1 MSYIGMVR
9 CRRAKM
15 FIELDDEGHR
25 LGLGFRPF
33 ARLPVCHASRLRC
46 TMDLSSRPYVSSLG
60 TMRTIKRYS
69 NRKLY
74 DTTERHYV
82 TLADV
87 AGFVRKGDDV
97 QVTDYVTSADL
108 TAQTLAQIIFEEEK
122 KSPRV
127 GMDVLRKIIQVGL
140 TVE

>member
-1 MSYIGMVR
+1 MI
-9 CRRAKM
+9 A
-15 FIELDDEGHR
+15 L
-25 LGLGFRPF
+25 
-33 ARLPVCHASRLRC
+33 SRHP
-46 TMDLSSRPYVSSLG
+46 SVSSFEP
-60 TMRTIKRYS
+60 MRTIKRYS

-87 AGFVRKGDDV
+87 AGFVRKGDDL
-97 QVTDYVTSADL
+97 QVTDYVSSADL

-127 GMDVLRKIIQVGL
+127 GAELLRNIIRTGL
-140 TVE
+140 AA

>member
-1 MSYIGMVR
+1 MTATAGWFAVR
-9 CRRAKM
+9 QN
-15 FIELDDEGHR
+15 R
-25 LGLGFRPF
+25 LVLTRFHSVSPRVLT
-33 ARLPVCHASRLRC
+33 ANAVDRLVWAPIRVILFGA
-46 TMDLSSRPYVSSLG
+46 
-60 TMRTIKRYS
+60 MRIIKRYS

-87 AGFVRKGDDV
+87 AGFVRKGDDI

-122 KSPRV
+122 KTPRV
-127 GMDVLRKIIQVGL
+127 GADVLRKIIQTGV
-140 TVE
+140 TASPSM

>member
-1 MSYIGMVR
+1 LQVVLRDGDTLVLLLDEQS
-9 CRRAKM
+9 RRSVID
-15 FIELDDEGHR
+15 F
-25 LGLGFRPF
+25 GFFAEDGRFVSTRPCQVVD
-33 ARLPVCHASRLRC
+33 ACHSWF
-46 TMDLSSRPYVSSLG
+46 

-74 DTTERHYV
+74 DTKARHYV

-87 AGFVRKGDDV
+87 ASFVRQGDDV

-122 KSPRV
+122 KSPRI
-127 GMDVLRKIIQVGL
+127 GADVLRKIIQVGL
-140 TVE
+140 PNAPSEQQQP

>member
-1 MSYIGMVR
+1 M
-9 CRRAKM
+9 
-15 FIELDDEGHR
+15 
-25 LGLGFRPF
+25 GLAFRPF
-33 ARLPVCHASRLRC
+33 DRSVDCCAHWTCQVVHTCHSW
-46 TMDLSSRPYVSSLG
+46 G

-122 KSPRV
+122 KSPRI
-127 GMDVLRKIIQVGL
+127 GADVLRKIIQVGL
-140 TVE
+140 IVE

>member
-15 FIELDDEGHR
+15 FIELDDDRWRFDLAFPPFVALSGHSKR
-25 LGLGFRPF
+25 WTCQ
-33 ARLPVCHASRLRC
+33 VVQTCH
-46 TMDLSSRPYVSSLG
+46 SLG

-122 KSPRV
+122 KTPRI
-127 GMDVLRKIIQVGL
+127 GADVLRKIIQVGL
-140 TVE
+140 TLD

>member
-1 MSYIGMVR
+1 
-9 CRRAKM
+9 
-15 FIELDDEGHR
+15 
-25 LGLGFRPF
+25 
-33 ARLPVCHASRLRC
+33 
-46 TMDLSSRPYVSSLG
+46 
-60 TMRTIKRYS
+60 MRIIKRYS

-87 AGFVRKGDDV
+87 AGFVRKGEDI

-122 KSPRV
+122 RSPRV
-127 GMDVLRKIIQVGL
+127 GVDVFRQIIQVGP
-140 TVE
+140 TSYS

>member
-1 MSYIGMVR
+1 
-9 CRRAKM
+9 
-15 FIELDDEGHR
+15 
-25 LGLGFRPF
+25 
-33 ARLPVCHASRLRC
+33 
-46 TMDLSSRPYVSSLG
+46 
-60 TMRTIKRYS
+60 MRIIKRYS

-122 KSPRV
+122 KSPHV
-127 GMDVLRKIIQVGL
+127 GADLLRKIIQTGID
-140 TVE
+140 